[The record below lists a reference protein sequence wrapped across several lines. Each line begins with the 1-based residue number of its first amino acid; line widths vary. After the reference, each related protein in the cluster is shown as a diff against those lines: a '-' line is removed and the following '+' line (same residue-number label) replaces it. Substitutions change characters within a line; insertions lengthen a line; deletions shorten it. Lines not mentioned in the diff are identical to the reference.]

1 MRLGDL
7 VGILGG
13 LLHGDPD
20 FVIKGISDPR
30 EAEEGDVVFLF
41 DARLLSE
48 VLSSRARVVVVKKGQ
63 AECLLGKY
71 SVEVDN
77 PRLAFARLL
86 PCFFP
91 SLRPAPGIH
100 PLAFVHPQALLGEGV
115 TVGPFSVIEEGVEIG
130 DRTCVFPQVYVGRGT
145 KVGRECTLYP
155 QVVVRENCVI
165 GDRVI
170 LHSGVVVGA
179 DGFGYEWNG
188 EGYEKIPH
196 AGRVVIE
203 DDVEIGANTTIDRA
217 TLGVTRIG
225 RGTKIDNLV
234 MVAHNVHIGS
244 HVIIVAQ
251 CGIAGSSEVGDE
263 VIMGGQAGVAD
274 HCRVGKRAR
283 IAARAGVT
291 TEVKAGE
298 MVSGFPA
305 QEHHRELKERAFMRK
320 LPEMWQ
326 KLKDL
331 EARVIKLFG
340 E

>member
-7 VGILGG
+7 ASVLGG
-13 LLHGDPD
+13 FLHGDPD
-20 FVIKGISDPR
+20 FVIRSISDPR
-30 EAEEGDVVFLF
+30 EAEEEDVVFLF
-41 DARLLSE
+41 DLRLLYE
-48 VLSSRARVVVVKKGQ
+48 VLSSRARAVVVGRGQ
-63 AECLLGKY
+63 AERLLDKY

-86 PCFFP
+86 PHFFP
-91 SLRPAPGIH
+91 PFRPPLGIH
-100 PLAFVHPQALLGEGV
+100 SLAFVHPRALLGEGV
-115 TVGPFSVIEEGVEIG
+115 TVGPFSVIEEGAEVG

-145 KVGRECTLYP
+145 KIGRECVLYP

-170 LHSGVVVGA
+170 LHSGVVIGA
-179 DGFGYEWNG
+179 DGFGYEWDG
-188 EGYEKIPH
+188 ERYEKIPH
-196 AGRVVIE
+196 VGRVVIE

-217 TLGVTRIG
+217 TLGVTRVG

-234 MVAHNVHIGS
+234 TVAHNVHIGN
-244 HVIIVAQ
+244 HVVIVAQ
-251 CGIAGSSEVGDE
+251 CGIAGSSEVGDG
-263 VIMGGQAGVAD
+263 VVMGGQAGIAD
-274 HCRVGKRAR
+274 HCRVGRGAR

-291 TEVKAGE
+291 TEVKVGE

-305 QEHHRELKERAFMRK
+305 QEHHRELKERALLRK

-326 KLKDL
+326 KLRDL
-331 EARVIKLFG
+331 EARVTKLFG